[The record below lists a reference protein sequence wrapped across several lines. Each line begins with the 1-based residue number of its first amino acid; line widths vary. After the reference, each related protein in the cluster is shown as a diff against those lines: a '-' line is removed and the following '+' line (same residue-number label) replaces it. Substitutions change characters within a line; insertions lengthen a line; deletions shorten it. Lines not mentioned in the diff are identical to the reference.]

1 LFPIKAKK
9 DVPVSKIVIHS
20 VAVRGALGP
29 LTVWVSKENAVHV
42 AAADAATRHNTHR
55 GRRQGARPPA
65 ANPPALPHQQQQQQP
80 ETNLHNFPLTARYWT
95 KVYEQVHAP
104 SMRTYRLLDFSANPV
119 ILVPGQVRAL
129 YIHSSLPG
137 DEAIVYDNASHN
149 PRAFMGPIQRRRP
162 TPRYEDAF
170 VQVHA
175 GKAHLS
181 PRPFGQTPIWGW
193 GNAWRDHRE
202 FVGQVSYGVIYQLWQ
217 PNPSLHGRFGPRFH
231 EAVRAVLACQRRVT
245 SPVALLPDECLYYI
259 LNMCRWD
266 WFADGPD
273 ALKEQRRQRERAAR
287 ERALTR
293 AEEEPATEPVS
304 AVAAPV
310 DPYDAPAPL
319 CQASAATV
327 QPMEG
332 LSVHDGNRNTSTTTN
347 NNNNNNNNSEEQQH
361 ADTEMNE
368 VQEEDPSSEESSVE
382 DEWQD
387 DNEDDDVDDEE
398 EDDDDSSDW
407 ERQHGYRADVDALR
421 YHDISS
427 DEEEG
432 EDPDETDVAERG
444 RLAWVRRHYA
454 RAHIL
459 RALAQ
464 AENGDVV
471 VVDNMM
477 ESDDDDDADDN
488 DSDGHIVD

>member
-1 LFPIKAKK
+1 M
-9 DVPVSKIVIHS
+9 
-20 VAVRGALGP
+20 
-29 LTVWVSKENAVHV
+29 
-42 AAADAATRHNTHR
+42 
-55 GRRQGARPPA
+55 
-65 ANPPALPHQQQQQQP
+65 
-80 ETNLHNFPLTARYWT
+80 HNFPLTARYWT

-104 SMRTYRLLDFSANPV
+104 SMRTYRILDFSANPV
-119 ILVPGQVRAL
+119 ILAPGQVRAL

-149 PRAFMGPIQRRRP
+149 PRAFMGGPHAHQRA

-170 VQVHA
+170 VQVHS

-202 FVGQVSYGVIYQLWQ
+202 FVGQVNYGVIYQLWQ
-217 PNPSLHGRFGPRFH
+217 PSPQLHGQFGPRFH
-231 EAVRAVLACQRRVT
+231 EAVRAVLACQRRST

-266 WFADGPD
+266 WFADG
-273 ALKEQRRQRERAAR
+273 AGELKERRRQRERAAR
-287 ERALTR
+287 ERALQQ
-293 AEEEPATEPVS
+293 AQQVPEPAADAV
-304 AVAAPV
+304 VAADV
-310 DPYDAPAPL
+310 DQDVSSAPP
-319 CQASAATV
+319 CEQASVARM

-332 LSVHDGNRNTSTTTN
+332 LSLHGS
-347 NNNNNNNNSEEQQH
+347 NNNSEEVQQD
-361 ADTEMNE
+361 DTEM
-368 VQEEDPSSEESSVE
+368 DPGGSASSDSSVE
-382 DEWQD
+382 DEWQEDD
-387 DNEDDDVDDEE
+387 DNEGEVED

-421 YHDISS
+421 YHDMSS
-427 DEEEG
+427 DEDEDGEAVEENV
-432 EDPDETDVAERG
+432 EERG

-454 RAHIL
+454 RVHIL

-464 AENGDVV
+464 AENGEVV

-477 ESDDDDDADDN
+477 DSDDDEDDVEGNNDTNDN
-488 DSDGHIVD
+488 VELGDLEDSEED